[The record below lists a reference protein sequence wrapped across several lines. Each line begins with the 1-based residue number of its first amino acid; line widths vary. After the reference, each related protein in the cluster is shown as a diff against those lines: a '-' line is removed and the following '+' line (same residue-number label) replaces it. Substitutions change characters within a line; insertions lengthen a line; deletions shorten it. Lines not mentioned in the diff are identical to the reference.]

1 VAALTRVNR
10 LLLRR
15 AFEAL
20 AGVFAQ
26 AVFSRRLA
34 VGVLIMCA
42 IATRPTSFVLG
53 LCALAGCEAAVRGLK
68 LVRGYVP
75 YGYNA
80 LLVGVLLG
88 HAYACSVTSIAF
100 ACALGVACAIATAA
114 LGSLSAQLGYLPLL
128 AIPATLTSWLSSGVE
143 PHLAL
148 VGRLPELDAWARPLP
163 AFVSMFLEGLGAFV
177 WVPSVP
183 AGLFVGASLL
193 LHSRISALVGFA
205 ALAVSALLVAV
216 AHAPLSDQVW
226 QVVASNAGLAAIA
239 VGGVWLVPSRRA
251 SGVAIASALL
261 AAFFALGS
269 AIPLA
274 RLGLFAGF
282 LPVGVVV
289 IAVVSALRQRE
300 RQGALLLAQTA
311 ADNPEQLLLDELAR
325 VRVPALRLEPPFLG
339 RWTCTQGAHGPFTHR
354 GAFAHAYDFEIYSER
369 EGALCRGHGLSA
381 DDYHCFAQPVLAAA
395 DGSVVAIE
403 NTVANNR
410 VGDSDPQRPWGNYVL
425 LQHGSVY
432 SLVAHLTPG
441 SVTVYPGQAVTR
453 GTVVG
458 YCGNSGV
465 SPRPHLHFQLQSAP
479 LIGSPTLPCELSD
492 VLVRGGAPVSFEPLH
507 EAKQGE
513 TIQALTPDYALAAY
527 FDVPIG
533 ATLTYSMDDELER
546 VTCEL
551 DRWGRVWLRSLD
563 RRSQLQ
569 LVRTHHCFRSG
580 ELHGSPR
587 SVLRLLRLAL
597 TCVPFER
604 QPGLTFRS
612 VVPARFLGGWLR
624 QLRWDVSSALGRAAT
639 IELRAGIEIDDEGL
653 AVVGASRECDAAGTP
668 LLRTCAHVGRGPG
681 PTSIEVT
688 SAGRTQRAELVTQAS
703 EPRELLAQDSM
714 LHGPAAAGLSLGV
727 GDS

>member
-1 VAALTRVNR
+1 VAALTPVSRQQ
-10 LLLRR
+10 LRR

-26 AVFSRRLA
+26 AVFSQQRA

-42 IATRPTSFVLG
+42 IATRPTSFALG
-53 LCALAGCEAAVRGLK
+53 LCALAGCEAGVRGLK

-88 HAYACSVTSIAF
+88 HHYSCNVTSIAL
-100 ACALGVACAIATAA
+100 ACGLGLACAIITAA

-128 AIPATLTSWLSSGVE
+128 AIPATLTSWLGFGVE
-143 PHLAL
+143 PHVSLI
-148 VGRLPELDAWARPLP
+148 GRLPELDAWARPLP
-163 AFVSMFLEGLGAFV
+163 AFARMFLQGLGAFV

-183 AGLFVGASLL
+183 AGLFVGAALL
-193 LHSRISALVGFA
+193 LHSRIAALVGFT
-205 ALAVSALLVAV
+205 ALALSALLVAF
-216 AHAPLSDQVW
+216 AHAPLGDQIW
-226 QVVASNAGLAAIA
+226 QVVASNAGVAAIA

-251 SGVAIASALL
+251 SGIALGSALL
-261 AAFFALGS
+261 SAFFALGS

-282 LPVGVVV
+282 VPAGAVV

-300 RQGALLLAQTA
+300 SQGAALLAQTV
-311 ADNPEQLLLDELAR
+311 ADNPEQLLLDDLTR
-325 VRVPALRLEPPFLG
+325 VRVPALQLGPPFLG

-354 GAFAHAYDFEIYSER
+354 GAFAHAYDFEIYSEHD
-369 EGALCRGHGLSA
+369 GALCRSHGLSP

-395 DGSVVAIE
+395 DGCVVAIE
-403 NTVANNR
+403 NGVANNR

-425 LQHGSVY
+425 LHHGSVY

-465 SPRPHLHFQLQSAP
+465 SPRPHLHFQLQGSP

-492 VLVRGGAPVSFEPLH
+492 VLVRSGAPVRFEPLH
-507 EAKQGE
+507 EPKQGE
-513 TIQALTPDYALAAY
+513 AIQALTPDYALAAY

-533 ATLTYSMDDELER
+533 ATLTYRMDGALER

-563 RRSQLQ
+563 RRAQLQ
-569 LVRTHHCFRSG
+569 LVRTHHCFRTG
-580 ELHGSPR
+580 ELHGSAR

-597 TCVPFER
+597 ACVPFER
-604 QPGLTFRS
+604 QPGLIFRS
-612 VVPARFLGGWLR
+612 LVPARFLGGWLR
-624 QLRWDVSSALGRAAT
+624 QLRWDVSSALGRAGT
-639 IELRAGIEIDDEGL
+639 IELHAGIEIDHEGL
-653 AVVGASRECDAAGTP
+653 AVVGASRERDAAGAP
-668 LLRTCAHVGRGPG
+668 RLRTCAHVGRGPG

-688 SAGRTQRAELVTQAS
+688 SDGRTQRAELVTQAS
-703 EPRELLAQDSM
+703 ERRELLAQDSM